1 MRWLGRALVRALAWV
16 LGLALMLAL
25 CAAGALWLALDDAA
39 QVQRPAQASL
49 LDLPRAMRL
58 FRMIDPREQGGEGP
72 REMVLSHRDIEL
84 LIDQGALRTTLPLA
98 GRVTLL
104 QGQARL
110 QASLALG
117 GLMDGNPGL
126 LPQSLRPM
134 LEDRW
139 LNLDMGLSEGTTLPD
154 IASLRVGRLP
164 LPAWVGEWLLRSQLE
179 QRFGADQLR
188 VSREMVKAVH
198 FAPDRLQLNYLW
210 RPGNLRRMM
219 AVLVP
224 FADQERLRLYLLR
237 LAALKLKS
245 VAGGRIPLVQ
255 MLQPVFELARQRT
268 AAGGD
273 AAQENRTAIL
283 ALAFA
288 PFPRELVNVLPAARR
303 WRLPQPWRL
312 TLAGRE
318 DFPLHFLISAA
329 LAAEAGGPF
338 ADAVGVFKEVLDAR
352 GTSGFSFNDLA
363 ADRAGTRLGLLS
375 IRNPGRL
382 QATLSARVS
391 DADLLPDVSDIPES
405 LTPAQFNQRYGA
417 IGSPAYQ
424 RLLADIEKRLDALP
438 LYR

>member
-1 MRWLGRALVRALAWV
+1 MRWLRRALARALAWAI
-16 LGLALMLAL
+16 GLAALVGL
-25 CAAGALWLALDDAA
+25 CAAGVLWLALDDAA
-39 QVQRPAQASL
+39 QVQRPAEASW

-58 FRMIDPREQGGEGP
+58 FHMIDPRELGGEGP
-72 REMVLSHRDIEL
+72 REVVLSHRDLEL

-117 GLMDGNPGL
+117 KWTEANPGL
-126 LPQSLRPM
+126 WPQALGP
-134 LEDRW
+134 LLANRW
-139 LNLDMGLSEGTTLPD
+139 LNLDVDLAEG
-154 IASLRVGRLP
+154 ASLPVIDKLRIGRLP
-164 LPAWVGEWLLRSQLE
+164 LPGWVGEWLLRSQLE
-179 QRFGADQLR
+179 QRFGPDQLR
-188 VSREMVKAVH
+188 VGREMVKAVH
-198 FAPDRLQLNYLW
+198 FAPDRLQLNYYW
-210 RPGNLRRMM
+210 RPGGLRRMM

-224 FADQERLRLYLLR
+224 FADQERLRIYLLR

-245 VAGGRIPLVQ
+245 VAGGRIPMVQ
-255 MLQPVFELARQRT
+255 LLQPAFELARQRT

-303 WRLPQPWRL
+303 WRLPPAWRL
-312 TLAGRE
+312 VLAGRE

-363 ADRAGTRLGLLS
+363 TDRAGTRLGLLS
-375 IRNPGRL
+375 IRSPARL
-382 QATLSARVS
+382 QAALSAGVT

-405 LTPAQFNQRYGA
+405 LTPAQFNERYGA

-438 LYR
+438 MYR

>member
-1 MRWLGRALVRALAWV
+1 MRWLRRALARALAWAI
-16 LGLALMLAL
+16 GLAALVGL
-25 CAAGALWLALDDAA
+25 CAAGVLWLALDDAA
-39 QVQRPAQASL
+39 QVQRPAEASW

-58 FRMIDPREQGGEGP
+58 FHMIDPRELGGEGP
-72 REMVLSHRDIEL
+72 REVVLSHRDLEL

-117 GLMDGNPGL
+117 KWTEANPGL
-126 LPQSLRPM
+126 WPQALGP
-134 LEDRW
+134 LLANRW
-139 LNLDMGLSEGTTLPD
+139 LNLDVDLAEG
-154 IASLRVGRLP
+154 ASLPVIDKLRIGRLP
-164 LPAWVGEWLLRSQLE
+164 LPGWVGEWLLRSQLE
-179 QRFGADQLR
+179 QRFGPDQLR
-188 VSREMVKAVH
+188 VGREMVKAVH
-198 FAPDRLQLNYLW
+198 FAPDRLQLNYYW
-210 RPGNLRRMM
+210 RPGGLRRMM

-224 FADQERLRLYLLR
+224 FADQERLRIYLLR

-245 VAGGRIPLVQ
+245 VAGGRIPMVQ
-255 MLQPVFELARQRT
+255 LLQPAFELARQRT

-303 WRLPQPWRL
+303 WRLPPAWRL
-312 TLAGRE
+312 VLAGRE

-375 IRNPGRL
+375 IRSPARL
-382 QATLSARVS
+382 QAALSAGVT

-405 LTPAQFNQRYGA
+405 LTPAQFNERYGA

-438 LYR
+438 MYR

>member
-1 MRWLGRALVRALAWV
+1 
-16 LGLALMLAL
+16 
-25 CAAGALWLALDDAA
+25 
-39 QVQRPAQASL
+39 
-49 LDLPRAMRL
+49 
-58 FRMIDPREQGGEGP
+58 
-72 REMVLSHRDIEL
+72 MVLSHRDLEL

-117 GLMDGNPGL
+117 KWTEANPGL
-126 LPQSLRPM
+126 WPQALGP
-134 LEDRW
+134 LLANRW
-139 LNLDMGLSEGTTLPD
+139 LNLDVDLAEG
-154 IASLRVGRLP
+154 ASLPVIDKLRIGRLP
-164 LPAWVGEWLLRSQLE
+164 LPGWVGEWLLRSQLE
-179 QRFGADQLR
+179 QRFGPDQLR
-188 VSREMVKAVH
+188 VGREMVKAVH
-198 FAPDRLQLNYLW
+198 FAPDRLQLNYYW
-210 RPGNLRRMM
+210 RPGGLRRMM

-224 FADQERLRLYLLR
+224 FADQERLRIYLLR

-245 VAGGRIPLVQ
+245 VAGGRIPMVQ
-255 MLQPVFELARQRT
+255 LLQPAFELARQRT

-303 WRLPQPWRL
+303 WRLPPAWRL
-312 TLAGRE
+312 VLAGRE

-375 IRNPGRL
+375 VRSPARL
-382 QATLSARVS
+382 QSRLSAGVT

-405 LTPAQFNQRYGA
+405 LSPAQFTERYGA